1 MVKDKGFSYKKTK
14 MIIKFHFLKNVYLPN
29 RLKLKSHLLYLS
41 KKEKTIINEL
51 DIIFC
56 SDDYLLKINNDF
68 LGHNYFTDIITFD
81 LTPKGSLEKTAE
93 LYISIDSIKHN
104 ASEYKTTMKNELHRV
119 IFHGVLH
126 LCGFK
131 DKKPQDIKEM
141 RIKEDQYLKS
151 YFK

>member
-1 MVKDKGFSYKKTK
+1 
-14 MIIKFHFLKNVYLPN
+14 MIIKFHFLKSVSLPD
-29 RLKLKSHLLYLS
+29 RLKLKAHLLYLS
-41 KKEKTIINEL
+41 KKEKTSIHKV

-56 SDDYLLKINNDF
+56 SDEYLLKINNDF

-93 LYISIDSIKHN
+93 LYISTDRIKQN
-104 ASEYKTTMKNELHRV
+104 AMEYQTTMKNELHRV

-131 DKKPQDIKEM
+131 DKKPGDIKEM
-141 RIKEDQYLKS
+141 RFKEDYYLKS

>member
-1 MVKDKGFSYKKTK
+1 
-14 MIIKFHFLKNVYLPN
+14 MIIKFHFLKSVSLPD
-29 RLKLKSHLLYLS
+29 RLKLKAHLLYLS
-41 KKEKTIINEL
+41 KKEKTSIHKV

-56 SDDYLLKINNDF
+56 SDEYLLKINNDF

-93 LYISIDSIKHN
+93 LYISTDRIKQN
-104 ASEYKTTMKNELHRV
+104 AMEYQTTMKNELHRV

-131 DKKPQDIKEM
+131 DKKPHDLKEM
-141 RIKEDQYLKS
+141 RLKEDQYLKS

>member
-1 MVKDKGFSYKKTK
+1 
-14 MIIKFHFLKNVYLPN
+14 MIIKFHFLKSVSLPD
-29 RLKLKSHLLYLS
+29 RLKLKAHLLYLS
-41 KKEKTIINEL
+41 KKEKTSIHKV

-56 SDDYLLKINNDF
+56 SDEYLLKINNDF

-93 LYISIDSIKHN
+93 LYISTDRIKQN
-104 ASEYKTTMKNELHRV
+104 AIEYQTTMRKELHRV
-119 IFHGVLH
+119 IFHGILH

-131 DKKPQDIKEM
+131 DKKPSDIKEM
-141 RIKEDQYLKS
+141 RFKEDYYLKS